1 MDELDESLNSA
12 LERALSTYSTMDSL
26 AEAPYSWQWAPVPS
40 SVFWTAYQSVLGLQS
55 ASILAIMSLRIVGGE
70 WDFAIAD
77 LLEDISMGQQMARLK
92 FKNDPARLR
101 LFEGLPLKDRGREA
115 RHRQALD
122 FETSWARADAAW
134 IFKEGVT
141 LEVFRQRRRALRDLE
156 EACYAAMKEE
166 LFARAS
172 LRTEAARL
180 NEMSMEWYE
189 AATITFAADTVPG
202 QLIRSIPTTYDPNRP
217 PGPLVFTRAASEGA
231 GRAEL
236 TWRSPR
242 ARRFTLYVMRPGA
255 TDWEPL
261 LTGTEE
267 HSWSAGDL
275 APGRWRFKG
284 CAKNNF
290 GEGSESEVVEIAVAA
305 MAETAA

>member
-12 LERALSTYSTMDSL
+12 LERALSTKAAMEL
-26 AEAPYSWQWAPVPS
+26 LAAEAYSWIWELVPLED
-40 SVFWTAYQSVLGLQS
+40 YS
-55 ASILAIMSLRIVGGE
+55 ASIQSAFQLEIVLSRKITRLRLAGANWDHAIDSLL
-70 WDFAIAD
+70 AD
-77 LLEDISMGQQMARLK
+77 TAFGQQMARLK
-92 FKNDPARLR
+92 FKGIPARLR

-141 LEVFRQRRRALRDLE
+141 LESFRVRRRALRDLE
-156 EACYAAMKEE
+156 EAYYTAVKDEMY
-166 LFARAS
+166 ARAS

-180 NEMSMEWYE
+180 NEMSMDWYQ
-189 AATITFAADTVPG
+189 AATITFAVETVPG

-217 PGPLVFTRAASEGA
+217 PGPLVFTHAASDGA

-236 TWRSPR
+236 TWLSPR

-255 TDWEPL
+255 NEWESL

-284 CAKNNF
+284 CAENNF
-290 GEGSESEVVEIAVAA
+290 GEGSESEVVEIAVAP
-305 MAETAA
+305 MAEAVA

>member
-1 MDELDESLNSA
+1 MDELDESLTFA
-12 LERALSTYSTMDSL
+12 LERALSTSCVMEILHRPPQSWTAPVTPQEEFNGLYRTIIAGEVTSAHAMAALMAATARWDDAIDSL
-26 AEAPYSWQWAPVPS
+26 
-40 SVFWTAYQSVLGLQS
+40 
-55 ASILAIMSLRIVGGE
+55 LA
-70 WDFAIAD
+70 
-77 LLEDISMGQQMARLK
+77 DISFGQQMARLN

-101 LFEGLPLKDRGREA
+101 LFEGLQLKDRGREA

-122 FETSWARADAAW
+122 FESSWAKADPEW
-134 IFKEGVT
+134 VFKQGVT
-141 LEVFRQRRRALRDLE
+141 LEEFRGRRRALRDLE
-156 EACYAAMKEE
+156 EAYYAAVKDD

-172 LRTEAARL
+172 LRTDAARL
-180 NEMSMEWYE
+180 NEMSMDWYE
-189 AATITFAADTVPG
+189 AATITFAADTIPG

-217 PGPLVFTRAASEGA
+217 PGPLVFTHAASEGA

-284 CAKNNF
+284 CAENKF

-305 MAETAA
+305 MAVA